1 MTTSRETKP
10 DGAAE
15 TARLGVMLAIVD
27 FPMLSAAFRSV
38 IDRERDMTVVAE
50 ATSRESIADEAR
62 ACNADVIVME
72 CEGAGGFGC
81 GTYETIEAFRAASP
95 HARVIAL
102 DCRCATERFSVAL
115 KAGANGF
122 LTREAEDTDVV
133 AAIRSVAAGHTYVSP
148 AIVTRM
154 IDTYVRRS
162 PDAGIEDPYELL
174 SDRERQI
181 LLLAAMGHT
190 NRDIAR
196 SLRLSEQTVHYNRA
210 NLMEKLGL
218 HDRVELL
225 RYTVRRGLLNAST
238 L

>member
-1 MTTSRETKP
+1 M
-10 DGAAE
+10 G
-15 TARLGVMLAIVD
+15 
-27 FPMLSAAFRSV
+27 
-38 IDRERDMTVVAE
+38 VVAE
-50 ATSRESIADEAR
+50 ATTRESIADEAR
-62 ACNADVIVME
+62 ASNADVIVME
-72 CEGAGGFGC
+72 CEGIGGFGC
-81 GTYETIEAFRAASP
+81 GTYEAIEAFRTACP
-95 HARVIAL
+95 HAKIIAL
-102 DCRCATERFSVAL
+102 DCRCATEQFSLAL

-122 LTREAEDTDVV
+122 LTREAQGTDVV
-133 AAIRSVAAGHTYVSP
+133 AAVRSVSAGH
-148 AIVTRM
+148 
-154 IDTYVRRS
+154 TYVRRS
-162 PDAGIEDPYELL
+162 PDAGIDDPYETL

-210 NLMEKLGL
+210 NLMEKLDL

>member
-1 MTTSRETKP
+1 VPTTHETRSN
-10 DGAAE
+10 GVAE
-15 TARLGVMLAIVD
+15 TARLAVMLAIVD
-27 FPMLSAAFRSV
+27 FPMLSTAFRSV
-38 IDRERDMTVVAE
+38 IDGERDMSVVAE
-50 ATSRESIADEAR
+50 AATRESIADEAS
-62 ACNADVIVME
+62 ASNADVIVME
-72 CEGAGGFGC
+72 CEGIGGFGC
-81 GTYETIEAFRAASP
+81 GTYEAIEVFRKACP
-95 HARVIAL
+95 HAKVIAL
-102 DCRCATERFSVAL
+102 DCRCATEQFSVAL

-122 LTREAEDTDVV
+122 LTREARDTDVV

-154 IDTYVRRS
+154 INTYVRRT
-162 PDAGIEDPYELL
+162 PDTGLDDPYETL

-196 SLRLSEQTVHYNRA
+196 SLRLSEQTVHSNRA
-210 NLMEKLGL
+210 TLMEKLGL

>member
-1 MTTSRETKP
+1 MGST
-10 DGAAE
+10 G
-15 TARLGVMLAIVD
+15 
-27 FPMLSAAFRSV
+27 LS
-38 IDRERDMTVVAE
+38 
-50 ATSRESIADEAR
+50 
-62 ACNADVIVME
+62 
-72 CEGAGGFGC
+72 
-81 GTYETIEAFRAASP
+81 
-95 HARVIAL
+95 
-102 DCRCATERFSVAL
+102 
-115 KAGANGF
+115 GF
-122 LTREAEDTDVV
+122 LTREARDTDGV

-154 IDTYVRRS
+154 INTYVRRT
-162 PDAGIEDPYELL
+162 PDTGLDDPYETL

-196 SLRLSEQTVHYNRA
+196 SLRLSEQTVHSNRA
-210 NLMEKLGL
+210 TLMEKLGL